1 MNNNFNRG
9 TRLFENL
16 HQGTQGYPYIPL
28 IHFVL
33 KDNWNCDG
41 VNSRR
46 VRHLINWSIRET
58 IYLNDDVNRKFGA
71 NGAF

>member
-9 TRLFENL
+9 TRLVENL

-33 KDNWNCDG
+33 KDN
-41 VNSRR
+41 
-46 VRHLINWSIRET
+46 
-58 IYLNDDVNRKFGA
+58 
-71 NGAF
+71 